1 MGAGSDLIIRIA
13 TQGANLAK
21 AQLNSLG
28 KSSTLLGGK
37 FGKLAKVGVAGLAV
51 AMIGVAKAVS
61 TSVKAFT
68 EFDDKMTQSLAIM
81 NTTVEQQD
89 KMAQVARDVALQTTI
104 SADQSAEAYFF
115 LASAGLDAEQSI
127 AALPQVAAFAQAG
140 MFDMATAT
148 DLATDAQSALG
159 LSVDD
164 AQKNLTNL
172 TRVTD
177 VLVKA
182 NTLANATVQQFSE
195 ALTTKAGAALKVV
208 NKDVEEGVA
217 VLAAFADRGVK
228 GAEAGDKLNQILR
241 DIPRATSKNKKEF
254 EALGLEM
261 FDAQGNF
268 RNVADVIEELD
279 RVLGP
284 MSDEMKA
291 ATLDQLGLNRGVADG
306 IKILSGST
314 DQIREYEK
322 ELRAASGTTQE
333 IAEKQLESFKAQTQ
347 ILQNTLQNLA
357 IIIGEDIVPALE
369 KAVQFFQTA
378 TERVVAFK
386 QGQKDAEDSAKKFKL
401 AVIGVVAVLG
411 PLAPVATAVGIA
423 IAGIVKIIGKG
434 NEEFRKQEE
443 LGKRVNNVYERMR
456 NQYNDTS
463 DEADTFIDTTK
474 SLDDILDGTNFTVA
488 ELTHLLDKNG
498 IALNDN
504 AKEALQTAQAYE
516 DGLFGGLQSVMQAF
530 DQLQA
535 IQDRIDS
542 AETKRNKEV
551 AKKLKADEAVK
562 DATTELEKAQ
572 QKLNDVKGLGA
583 IVTAEEEL
591 AILRQ
596 EQAINELKEAEEL
609 SAIQKLE
616 LQILEEGLIKLREDS
631 VALSQEEEKALQDVK
646 RAEETLTR
654 AKDLQT
660 EAIDR
665 VAEAQKQL
673 NKLSEKSAR
682 NLLEQAI
689 AQENLTKALAGFGVG
704 TKGFEDALNKLA
716 KITGEKI
723 GEINGLFGNLFNNA
737 SNLSKVGID
746 LGPATSTGGSSGG
759 GGGGSPQKFP
769 ATTTTTSD
777 ARSRLTAEVLGE
789 TNINI
794 FNQGTNVGTS
804 DEFIESV
811 STAFQEA
818 KKRGVDFL

>member
-322 ELRAASGTTQE
+322 ELRAAAGTTQE

>member
-13 TQGANLAK
+13 TKGANLAK
-21 AQLNSLG
+21 AQLNGLG

-51 AMIGVAKAVS
+51 AMVGVAQAVS
-61 TSVKAFT
+61 KSVKAFT
-68 EFDDKMTQSLAIM
+68 EFEDKMTQSVAIM
-81 NTTVEQQD
+81 STTTEQQD
-89 KMAQVARDVALQTTI
+89 RMAQVARDVAQTTTI
-104 SADQSAEAYFF
+104 SADKSAEAYFF

-159 LSVDD
+159 LTVKD
-164 AQKNLTNL
+164 ANKNLQNL

-208 NKDVEEGVA
+208 NKDIEEGVA

-241 DIPRATSKNKKEF
+241 DIPRATAKNKDEF
-254 EALGLEM
+254 KNLGLEI
-261 FDAQGNF
+261 FDTEGNM

-279 RVLGP
+279 RVLKP

-314 DQIREYEK
+314 DQIRAYEK

-347 ILQNTLQNLA
+347 ILNNTLQNLA

-378 TERVVAFK
+378 TERVVKFK
-386 QGQKDAEDSAKKFKL
+386 EGQADAEGSAKKFKL
-401 AVIGVVAVLG
+401 AVIGLVAVLG

-423 IAGIVKIIGKG
+423 IAGIVKFIGKG
-434 NEEFRKQEE
+434 NEEFRKNQE
-443 LGKRVNNVYERMR
+443 LTHRTVDIYRRMR
-456 NQYNDTS
+456 NQYHETS
-463 DEADTFIDTTK
+463 EEAGDFVDTTK
-474 SLDDILDGTNFTVA
+474 TLDEILDGTNFTVA
-488 ELTHLLDKNG
+488 ELTQLLDENG

-504 AKEALQTAQAYE
+504 AKEALETAQAYE
-516 DGLFGGLQSVMQAF
+516 DGLFGGLQSVIQAF

-535 IQDRIDS
+535 IQDRIDR

-551 AKKLKADEAVK
+551 QNRIKADQAVK

-596 EQAINELKEAEEL
+596 EQAIQELKDAEEL

-616 LQILEEGLIKLREDS
+616 LQILEQGLIKLREDS
-631 VALSQEEEKALQDVK
+631 VALSREEQKALDDVK

-654 AKDLQT
+654 AKDLQK

-665 VAEAQKQL
+665 VAEAQKEL

-689 AQENLTKALAGFGVG
+689 AQENLTKALAGFSVG
-704 TKGFEDALNKLA
+704 TKGYEDALEKLA
-716 KITGEKI
+716 RITGEKI
-723 GEINGLFGNLFNNA
+723 GEINGLFGSLFNNA
-737 SNLSKVGID
+737 SSLSKVGID
-746 LGPATSTGGSSGG
+746 LGPSTNGG
-759 GGGGSPQKFP
+759 GGTGGGTPQKFP
-769 ATTTTTSD
+769 ATTTTTT
-777 ARSRLTAEVLGE
+777 ATRPNLTAGMLGE

-818 KKRGVDFL
+818 KKRGVEFI